1 MGDVLYLVLRR
12 LRAPLITL
20 IVVYAVSIA
29 GLVAIP
35 GVDPEGRPGT
45 MSYFHA
51 LYVMSYTATTIGFGE
66 IPYPFT
72 DAQRLWVIVAI
83 YLSVIGW
90 AYAIGSVFSLSQ
102 DATFRAAAARSLFM
116 RRVARLS
123 EPYCVLCGYGRSGAA
138 IARALD
144 ALGVR
149 LVIVDTD
156 PSRIAGIAVQPFGVA
171 PLVLVADARRPEV
184 LRDAGIANPDCRAV
198 LALTGDDEANQSI
211 AIGTKVLDPSTRV
224 IARAIDPVVAA
235 NLAEFGGIQVID
247 PFRSFAANVGLD
259 FAAPEVLQLEEWLTG
274 APGTEP
280 PSPLRLPPG
289 HWVLAGFGRFG
300 QALARALDAAGQ
312 SWQAFDPV
320 AALQGASADRVHA
333 SGGTDD
339 GLRAAGIERAVGVI
353 AGTDSDTVNLAV
365 VKMARRANPSVKVIV
380 RQNKA
385 FNQALIE
392 AARPDVTFVQAD
404 LLLHE
409 VLQSLTTP
417 LLERFLERAPGGPAY
432 CGPTF
437 GITPQPAAS
446 ATIAQSAMRRVR
458 RTGSRRFITQS
469 SVRTAARRARSPSII
484 DSAYPASRS
493 VIVSM
498 ARGVASS
505 AGASVFTPSLNAKQC
520 TPSAAIAMASR
531 CTSASLRR
539 RPSSRTS
546 SLSRASCCGRMS
558 VSSAHSQAPVGS
570 AISRKCSFITW
581 LTASPPCFSGSR
593 NSPKKRRNASR
604 TGSAG
609 SANASDCSGTPPIG
623 GSTNSA
629 R

>member
-417 LLERFLERAPGGPAY
+417 LLERFLERARRDGAATGRAACARLHEAFGATVPFVWTFECDIEQPGIAQAMADGAPPLRIGELLIDPRDPSVRLAAVPLWLARAAPA
-432 CGPTF
+432 PE
-437 GITPQPAAS
+437 PAAVPRDMVFDAFGLRYGRWLPPGS
-446 ATIAQSAMRRVR
+446 RARTSDEGGVLGRAGAELAATRGEALSLPELDTALRPGDRVLFAGAAGIEALQRRYLLDPSPIELV
-458 RTGSRRFITQS
+458 RTGIE
-469 SVRTAARRARSPSII
+469 P
-484 DSAYPASRS
+484 
-493 VIVSM
+493 
-498 ARGVASS
+498 ARGWL
-505 AGASVFTPSLNAKQC
+505 F
-520 TPSAAIAMASR
+520 
-531 CTSASLRR
+531 RR
-539 RPSSRTS
+539 WATRHER
-546 SLSRASCCGRMS
+546 
-558 VSSAHSQAPVGS
+558 VG
-570 AISRKCSFITW
+570 
-581 LTASPPCFSGSR
+581 L
-593 NSPKKRRNASR
+593 
-604 TGSAG
+604 
-609 SANASDCSGTPPIG
+609 
-623 GSTNSA
+623 
-629 R
+629 